1 MLRSSGPGQVL
12 GSKVANRVLAIRL
25 VQWLGWVF
33 GTEERKKES
42 TWQVKFDK
50 LRLSSWLVTN
60 NKKQHTIASGPP
72 SNHLTSDSLS
82 SQLVKS
88 TWKVTPLKSHQQDF
102 PRTPPKGY
110 LVGGQVTVMAKKR
123 SKSITFFF
131 WKKISGENDVLG
143 IILRC
148 SPPRKATLQFDSV
161 AAALVNYLQQSVDS
175 TWGETGLLLLTVC
188 SCLFILMFY

>member
-131 WKKISGENDVLG
+131 EKKFPVKMMFLELFCDVLHHG
-143 IILRC
+143 RPHC
-148 SPPRKATLQFDSV
+148 
-161 AAALVNYLQQSVDS
+161 N
-175 TWGETGLLLLTVC
+175 LTVLLRRWWIIC
-188 SCLFILMFY
+188 NNL